1 MSKMDIL
8 WVKAQKAQP
17 WISPRG
23 VEPADQNISQ
33 RQRRITTKETG
44 RKKAQKLADE
54 YKRAAGTKRNLK
66 QTRAVLDRLHEELS
80 GENVVRT
87 SFHQY

>member
-1 MSKMDIL
+1 MLLGMASIWKHRRSKYF
-8 WVKAQKAQP
+8 AACFH
-17 WISPRG
+17 G
-23 VEPADQNISQ
+23 HNG

-54 YKRAAGTKRNLK
+54 YERAARTKRNLK